1 MTIDGKPY
9 CVVHNEVLESAN
21 GASFP
26 RNQRV
31 VVSFRVL
38 RRDGR
43 TIRTPLIYSFFAPG
57 WLRLMMM
64 TIALMIM
71 TVIKRTR
78 GIVWQLEGDGW
89 SE

>member
-9 CVVHNEVLESAN
+9 CVVHNESAN
-21 GASFP
+21 DASFP

-43 TIRTPLIYSFFAPG
+43 TIRTPPTPSSLPVGY
-57 WLRLMMM
+57 
-64 TIALMIM
+64 
-71 TVIKRTR
+71 
-78 GIVWQLEGDGW
+78 D
-89 SE
+89 